1 VPRSQ
6 TIDIF
11 IIVIHSQSFSLFTG
25 RADDK
30 KKKKK
35 ERKKEKERKAKSVL
49 FLFYIFLFGLS
60 ETSQSCMEFDT
71 KNQRLLLCVVSQ
83 AVLLGPAFL

>member
-30 KKKKK
+30 KKKEGKK
-35 ERKKEKERKAKSVL
+35 ERKRKKGQKCFVFILYFSVR
-49 FLFYIFLFGLS
+49 F
-60 ETSQSCMEFDT
+60 E
-71 KNQRLLLCVVSQ
+71 
-83 AVLLGPAFL
+83 